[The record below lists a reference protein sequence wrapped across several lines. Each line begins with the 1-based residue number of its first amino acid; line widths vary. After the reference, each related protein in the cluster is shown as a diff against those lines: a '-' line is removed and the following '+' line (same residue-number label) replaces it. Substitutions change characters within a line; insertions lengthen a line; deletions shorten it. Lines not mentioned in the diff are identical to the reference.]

1 MIGRKSGVK
10 WQIIE
15 ERGFIIVGFEEVCD
29 VLVILDLAEDGNI
42 GGGFFEVFETFFSMY
57 EVFIERIGL
66 TWFDI
71 EFDGFGGEAV
81 GGNDSGIVSRL

>member
-1 MIGRKSGVK
+1 MIECKSGVK

-29 VLVILDLAEDGNI
+29 VLVVLDLAEDGNI

-57 EVFIERIGL
+57 EVFIKRIGL
-66 TWFDI
+66 AWFDI

-81 GGNDSGIVSRL
+81 GGNDSGVVPRL